1 MRPLLA
7 SYVLLIL
14 GYVAFVYLTMRRSI
28 QPRKKAFIYGT
39 LTLVLLLGIFFS
51 FAHYE
56 SHWKAPVP
64 AENK

>member
-1 MRPLLA
+1 MKPLLA

-28 QPRKKAFIYGT
+28 LPRKKAFIYGF
-39 LTLVLLLGIFFS
+39 LTLGLLLGIFFS

-56 SHWKAPVP
+56 HHWKAPAPVQ
-64 AENK
+64 NR